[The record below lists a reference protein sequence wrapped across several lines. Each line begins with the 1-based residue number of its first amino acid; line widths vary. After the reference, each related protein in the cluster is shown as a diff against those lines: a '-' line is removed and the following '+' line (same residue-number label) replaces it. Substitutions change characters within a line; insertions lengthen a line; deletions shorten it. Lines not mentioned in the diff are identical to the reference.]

1 MIKKFKKTLIIT
13 NIITI
18 LPIIVGL
25 ILWNKLP
32 EQLPTH
38 FNAHGVVDG
47 WSSKPFTVFGLP
59 LIMLILYWICIAG
72 TLSDPKKK
80 NINDKMLT
88 LVLWII
94 PIVSLIV
101 SFFSYGTALG
111 IGVNASHT
119 CYALIGVIFIIVG
132 NYLPK
137 CKQSYTMGIKLPW
150 TLNSEENWNK
160 THRMAG
166 WLWILCGA
174 AFLVNVFFESIWL
187 VLAAIAVAVIV
198 PTIYSFALHKK
209 GI

>member
-18 LPIIVGL
+18 LPMIVGF

-59 LIMLILYWICIAG
+59 LIMLVLYWICIAG

-94 PIVSLIV
+94 PIVSLMV

-111 IGVNASHT
+111 MDARVSNI
-119 CYALIGVIFIIVG
+119 CYTLVGIIFIIVG

-160 THRMAG
+160 THRMAS

-174 AFLVNVFFESIWL
+174 AILVNIFFESIWL
-187 VLAAIAVAVIV
+187 ILAALAIAVIV
-198 PTIYSFALHKK
+198 PTIYSFVLHKK